1 MRHPAEALYRRR
13 FLAGALAAAAAPAL
27 RASAAAGPAR
37 VAITL
42 DLEMSR
48 HYPTW
53 DQTHWD
59 YEKGNLDRDTKRY
72 AVEAARRV
80 KARGGVIHFFA
91 VGRVLEQE
99 DVSWLAEIH
108 RAGHPVGNHTYD
120 HVNVKAT
127 RPEQTQFRFQRAP
140 WLVEEKTAAQ
150 VIAENIA
157 MTTRALKQRVGI
169 TPDGFR
175 TPGGFNDGL
184 RDRPDVRRML
194 LDQGFRWV
202 SSLYP
207 AHPLGK
213 PGERPTDDVF
223 DGIVQ
228 AQAAAQP
235 FAYPDGLVEI
245 PMSPVSDVSALRAG
259 RWPFDAFLEALRRGV
274 SWAIDRGATFDFLAH
289 PSCLVVTDPKFQ
301 AIDLIC
307 DLVERSKGKAVL
319 SGLDALAAGAPATGR
334 G

>member
-1 MRHPAEALYRRR
+1 MSLELRPPSRRS
-13 FLAGALAAAAAPAL
+13 FLRAGLALATAPAAL
-27 RASAAAGPAR
+27 GLAPAGTAK

-48 HYPTW
+48 HYPTR

-80 KARGGVIHFFA
+80 KTRGGLIHFFC

-108 RAGHPVGNHTYD
+108 DAGHPIGNHTYD

-127 RPEQTQFRFQRAP
+127 RLDQIQFRFQRAP
-140 WLVEEKTAAQ
+140 WLIEGRTPAR

-157 MTTRALKQRVGI
+157 TTTRALKQRVGVSA
-169 TPDGFR
+169 DGFR

-184 RDRPDVRRML
+184 RDRPDVRKML
-194 LDQGFRWV
+194 LEQGFRWA

-207 AHPLGK
+207 PHPLGK
-213 PGERPTDDVF
+213 LGERPTEDDF
-223 DGIVQ
+223 DGIVK
-228 AQAAAQP
+228 AQELARP
-235 FAYPDGLVEI
+235 FAYPDGLVEV
-245 PMSPVSDVSALRAG
+245 PMNPVSDVSALRAS
-259 RWPFDAFLEALRRGV
+259 RWPFDAFLEAIRRGLT
-274 SWAIDRGATFDFLAH
+274 STINQGSTYDFLAH
-289 PSCLVVTDPKFQ
+289 PSCLVATDPNFR

-307 DLVERSKGKAVL
+307 DLVERSKGRAAIT
-319 SGLDALAAGAPATGR
+319 GLDAFAEGLTPKSR
-334 G
+334 